1 MNAKRVFHS
10 VAVCGIIFEYV
21 DLYEKVISKYQN
33 LNKRFYNMVIPRI
46 KPFVVLYKEYR
57 LAISIHDDDK
67 IIAEHY
73 SPEDIV
79 GKKVTVVAN
88 LAPRKMRGI
97 ESEGMILMTET
108 PEGKLVF
115 VNPDTAVNSGLQ
127 IS

>member
-67 IIAEHY
+67 IIAEHF
-73 SPEDIV
+73 SP
-79 GKKVTVVAN
+79 K
-88 LAPRKMRGI
+88 LLRKQVWQKSFKCD
-97 ESEGMILMTET
+97 E
-108 PEGKLVF
+108 
-115 VNPDTAVNSGLQ
+115 PDSF
-127 IS
+127 III